1 MLSGPA
7 NTVLGIGHLQKV
19 VAWARQHGVIV
30 ASDECYAELD
40 WRADR
45 PDDDPPTTP
54 SLLDPRVTGGDVS
67 GLLTAYS
74 LSKQSNL
81 AGYRAGFLA
90 GDPALVAAIGEVRK
104 HAGMMMPAP
113 VQAAMIAALDD
124 HEHVA
129 AQVATYRARRERLL
143 PAAQAFGLRIDDGEA
158 VHNMSKKEAIASRA
172 VVLFAHG
179 SRDPL
184 WRKPVETVA
193 ARLRERDASA
203 MIACAYLELTE
214 PDLQTAVK
222 TLVNEGASS
231 IRVGPMFLGV
241 GRHAREDLPLLM
253 TELRALYPKVVFE
266 LQQSIGEDQRL
277 IDLIADIAMS
287 P

>member
-1 MLSGPA
+1 
-7 NTVLGIGHLQKV
+7 
-19 VAWARQHGVIV
+19 
-30 ASDECYAELD
+30 
-40 WRADR
+40 
-45 PDDDPPTTP
+45 
-54 SLLDPRVTGGDVS
+54 
-67 GLLTAYS
+67 
-74 LSKQSNL
+74 
-81 AGYRAGFLA
+81 
-90 GDPALVAAIGEVRK
+90 
-104 HAGMMMPAP
+104 
-113 VQAAMIAALDD
+113 
-124 HEHVA
+124 
-129 AQVATYRARRERLL
+129 
-143 PAAQAFGLRIDDGEA
+143 
-158 VHNMSKKEAIASRA
+158 MSKKEAIASRA

-214 PDLQTAVK
+214 PDLQTAVQ

-231 IRVGPMFLGV
+231 IRVVPMFLGV